1 MLGRV
6 QVQDS
11 LIKGDGPLRLV
22 SPLDWSYRMTAAG
35 KEIIATVRKNAAPG
49 LYPYGVGVFDG
60 EELLFDDPDII
71 VRPPR

>member
-1 MLGRV
+1 
-6 QVQDS
+6 
-11 LIKGDGPLRLV
+11 
-22 SPLDWSYRMTAAG
+22 MTAAG